1 MSPPKEKPS
10 LSLPLPPLS
19 VTPLTDESL
28 ARRVT
33 RRDPRGSDA
42 RDCGVLEEGDELRE
56 EGEARTGV
64 RGREESD

>member
-19 VTPLTDESL
+19 VTPFTDESL
-28 ARRVT
+28 ARRAT
-33 RRDPRGSDA
+33 RRPRGSDA
-42 RDCGVLEEGDELRE
+42 RDCGVLEEDDELRE

-64 RGREESD
+64 RGREESV